1 MSCHGKT
8 NYAANGDLKDWRVFR
23 ERPFALRDGDSLM
36 RGIIDRLVLL
46 YDGDKVVAADVVDY
60 KTDRFPDKNNQF
72 INDPALIPQETVDEY
87 RRQLAVYARVVQ
99 EWYDLPK
106 EAVSLRLA
114 FVAYDFTIDARS

>member
-1 MSCHGKT
+1 
-8 NYAANGDLKDWRVFR
+8 
-23 ERPFALRDGDSLM
+23 M